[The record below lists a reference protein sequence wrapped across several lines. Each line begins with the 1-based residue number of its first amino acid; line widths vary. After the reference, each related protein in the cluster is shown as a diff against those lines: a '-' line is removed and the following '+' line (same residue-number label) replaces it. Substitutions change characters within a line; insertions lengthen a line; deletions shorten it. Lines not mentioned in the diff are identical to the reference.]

1 MKKLMLLMLSITL
14 ASCAGNVQLPDFE
27 VSKSLAIQ
35 FYVLLAIVGL
45 TVIYRIV
52 PYKKWT
58 ATKPKFVFLP
68 KYEADFFC
76 PVERIISN
84 LEQQN
89 FQPKGGGIDIYT
101 RGKIWGWSPGR
112 PAKLD
117 VCINQKDRSIKI
129 YAPFIGPLFDTGDT
143 WKITDA
149 IINGLGD

>member
-1 MKKLMLLMLSITL
+1 MKKIMLLMLAITL

-45 TVIYRIV
+45 TLIYRIV

-89 FQPKGGGIDIYT
+89 FQPKGGALTFILEARYG
-101 RGKIWGWSPGR
+101 GGLQEQPSLMS
-112 PAKLD
+112 A
-117 VCINQKDRSIKI
+117 SIRKT
-129 YAPFIGPLFDTGDT
+129 GP
-143 WKITDA
+143 
-149 IINGLGD
+149 